1 MENTG
6 QKKLGTFLGVYT
18 PTILTIFGVIMY
30 MRAGNLVGTMGLWP
44 MVFIVLI
51 SNSITLITT
60 LSFSSIATNKKVGV
74 GGAYYIVSRSLGFE
88 IGGAVGLPLFLSQAL
103 SITLYSFGLAEVIKM
118 LFGTSFSLN
127 LVTFGIIAVVAAVS
141 FVGAGFAMKTQIPV
155 MIFVAVSI
163 LFLII
168 GAFMKGSFIECFSTF
183 PTSASEIFATRN
195 GLSFFSAMAIF
206 FPAVSGIMAGLGLSG
221 DLENPQRSIP
231 IGAIAATLTG
241 FAFYVTL
248 PLFLSM
254 GATPEEMLNDQMIW
268 SRISPVN
275 GNIVILPGL
284 LGAIFSSAVGSMLGA
299 PRTFIA
305 MACDQVGSRKGQSFL
320 KSKKGEYAS
329 FALSLA
335 IACGAV
341 FLGDLNTV
349 ASILTIFFLTVYGIV
364 NLTAALET
372 LSNEPSWRP
381 QFKIPAIISLV
392 GGIACIIVMF
402 LIDPLLS
409 IIAIIIEIALYFILR
424 RVAAQHSAVG
434 DARRGF
440 YENLIKNSLLQ
451 LKALKMTPRNW
462 RPYIQ
467 VLINE
472 HEKQQNLVCFAS
484 NFGLSSGIVTVTKIL
499 IGKLGED
506 KIEIDREVD
515 SMEKFY
521 KGQAISV
528 FPEVT
533 VVENFEEGVISA
545 VQANGM
551 AGLRSNTIMMCW
563 PDEVGRY
570 LPRYLS
576 IMRKFSFL
584 KKSTVIGKVSP
595 DFNIRNSEKTIHVWW
610 GGLQRNGDLM
620 LLLAYLLTKSPAWGD
635 AAIKL
640 LRMVSDVSAKESAEA
655 ELKKLSEDSRIS
667 TEPLIIIKEKD
678 ELFEHVL
685 KRVSGSADVVFLGL
699 NTPAEGEEEEYAKKL
714 EIFAEPLKAV
724 FFIKNSGIFQGQL
737 LETGNENIKKHNKG

>member
-1 MENTG
+1 MVKDET
-6 QKKLGTFLGVYT
+6 KKLGTFLGVYT

-30 MRAGNLVGTMGLWP
+30 MRAGELVGKMGLWP

-118 LFGTSFSLN
+118 LFDTSFSLYA
-127 LVTFGIIAVVAAVS
+127 VTFGIIAIVAAVS

-168 GAFMKGSFIECFSTF
+168 GAFMKGSFIGCFSTF
-183 PTSASEIFATRN
+183 PTSAGEIFQKR
-195 GLSFFSAMAIF
+195 GDLSFFTAMAIF

-221 DLENPQRSIP
+221 DLENPQKSIP
-231 IGAIAATLTG
+231 VGAIAATLTG

-254 GATPEEMLNDQMIW
+254 GATPEEMLQDQMIW

-284 LGAIFSSAVGSMLGA
+284 FGAIFSSAVGSMLGA

-305 MACDQVGSRKGQSFL
+305 MACDQVGNKKALGFL

-329 FALSLA
+329 FALSLI

-364 NLTAALET
+364 NITAALET

-392 GGIACIIVMF
+392 GGVACIIVMF

-409 IIAIIIEIALYFILR
+409 IVAIIIEVILYFILR
-424 RVAAQHSAVG
+424 RVAAQNSATG
-434 DARRGF
+434 DARRGV
-440 YENLIKNSLLQ
+440 YENLVKNSLIQ
-451 LKALKMTPRNW
+451 LKDLKMTPRNW

-467 VLINE
+467 VFINDN
-472 HEKQQNLVCFAS
+472 EKQLKLVGFAS
-484 NFGLSSGIVTVTKIL
+484 DFGLSSGIVTVTKI
-499 IGKLGED
+499 IFGRLGEEN
-506 KIEIDREVD
+506 IEIDKEVD
-515 SMEKFY
+515 FMEEFY
-521 KGQAISV
+521 KKNSLSV

-533 VVENFEEGVISA
+533 VMENFEDGVLSA
-545 VQANGM
+545 VQSNGM

-563 PDEVGRY
+563 PDNVDIY
-570 LPRYLS
+570 LPRYLAV
-576 IMRKFSFL
+576 MRRMAAL
-584 KKSTVIGKVSP
+584 KKSTVIGKVSS
-595 DFNIRNSEKTIHVWW
+595 DFNVKNTQKTIHVWW

-620 LLLAYLLTKSPAWGD
+620 LLLAYLLTKSPAWD
-635 AAIKL
+635 NAVIKL
-640 LRMVSDVSAKESAEA
+640 LRMIPDESAKESAEA
-655 ELKKLSEDSRIS
+655 ELRKLSADSRIAA
-667 TEPLIIIKEKD
+667 EPMIIIKEKD

-685 KRVSGSADVVFLGL
+685 SRVSSSADVVFLGL
-699 NTPAEGEEEEYAKKL
+699 NTPEKGEEEGYAEKL
-714 EIFAEPLKAV
+714 KIFAEPLKAV

-737 LETGNENIKKHNKG
+737 LETGEEKNRSYR

>member
-1 MENTG
+1 MEKGGT
-6 QKKLGTFLGVYT
+6 KKLGTFLGVYT

-30 MRAGNLVGTMGLWP
+30 MRAGSLVGTMGLWP

-118 LFGTSFSLN
+118 LFETSFSLYT
-127 LVTFGIIAVVAAVS
+127 VTFGIIAVVAAVS

-168 GAFMKGSFIECFSTF
+168 GAFMKGSFTECFSTF
-183 PTSASEIFATRN
+183 PTSAGEIFARHGDLT
-195 GLSFFSAMAIF
+195 FFTAMAIF

-221 DLENPQRSIP
+221 DLENPQKSIP
-231 IGAIAATLTG
+231 VGAIAATLTG
-241 FAFYVTL
+241 FAFYITL

-254 GATPEEMLNDQMIW
+254 GATPEEMLSDQMIW

-284 LGAIFSSAVGSMLGA
+284 FGAIFSSAVGSMLGA

-305 MACDQVGSRKGQSFL
+305 MACDQVANPKGQKFL

-364 NLTAALET
+364 NITAALET

-381 QFKIPAIISLV
+381 QFKIPAIISLI

-409 IIAIIIEIALYFILR
+409 VVAIIIEVILYFILG
-424 RVAAQHSAVG
+424 RVAAHNSAAG
-434 DARRGF
+434 DARRGV
-440 YENLIKNSLLQ
+440 YENLIKNSLVQ
-451 LKALKMTPRNW
+451 LKDLKMTPRNW

-467 VLINE
+467 VFINDN
-472 HEKQQNLVCFAS
+472 EKQIKLVGFAS
-484 NFGLSSGIVTVTKIL
+484 DFGLSSGIVTITKI
-499 IGKLGED
+499 IFGRLGEENLE
-506 KIEIDREVD
+506 IEKEVD
-515 SMEKFY
+515 FMENFY
-521 KGQAISV
+521 KKHSLSV

-533 VVENFEEGVISA
+533 VMENFEEGLLAA
-545 VQANGM
+545 VQSNGM

-563 PDEVGRY
+563 PDDVEKY

-576 IMRKFSFL
+576 VMRRVSTL

-595 DFNIRNSEKTIHVWW
+595 DFDVKNSQKIIHVWW

-620 LLLAYLLTKSPAWGD
+620 LLLAYLLTKSPAWD
-635 AAIKL
+635 NALIKL
-640 LRMVSDVSAKESAEA
+640 LRMVSDESEKEGAEA
-655 ELKKLSEDSRIS
+655 ELRKLSADSRIS
-667 TEPLIIIKEKD
+667 AEPMIVIKEKG

-685 KRVSGSADVVFLGL
+685 SRVSSSADVVFLGL
-699 NTPAEGEEEEYAKKL
+699 NTPAKSEEDDYAKKL

-737 LETGNENIKKHNKG
+737 LETGDFSEQKQG

>member
-1 MENTG
+1 MENAQT
-6 QKKLGTFLGVYT
+6 KKLGTFLGVYT

-30 MRAGNLVGTMGLWP
+30 MRAGELVGRMGLWP

-118 LFGTSFSLN
+118 LFETSFSLYS
-127 LVTFGIIAVVAAVS
+127 VTFGIIAIVAAVS

-168 GAFMKGSFIECFSTF
+168 GAFMKGSFTECFSTF
-183 PTSASEIFATRN
+183 PTSAGEIFARH
-195 GLSFFSAMAIF
+195 GELSFFTAMAIF

-221 DLENPQRSIP
+221 DLENPQKSIP

-254 GATPEEMLNDQMIW
+254 GATPEEMLSDKMIW

-305 MACDQVGSRKGQSFL
+305 MACDQVENKKALGFL

-364 NLTAALET
+364 NITAALET

-409 IIAIIIEIALYFILR
+409 VVAIIIEVILYFILH
-424 RVAAQHSAVG
+424 RVAAKNSAAG
-434 DARRGF
+434 DARRGM
-440 YENLIKNSLLQ
+440 YENIIKNSLMQ
-451 LKALKMTPRNW
+451 LKDLKMTPRNW

-467 VLINE
+467 VFINDN
-472 HEKQQNLVCFAS
+472 EKQIKLVGFAS
-484 NFGLSSGIVTVTKIL
+484 DFGLSSGIVTVTKVL
-499 IGKLGED
+499 FGRLGEENLE
-506 KIEIDREVD
+506 IEKEVD
-515 SMEKFY
+515 FMEDFY
-521 KGQAISV
+521 KKHSLSV
-528 FPEVT
+528 FPELT
-533 VVENFEEGVISA
+533 VMENFEEGILAA
-545 VQANGM
+545 VQSNGM

-563 PDEVGRY
+563 PDEVEKY

-576 IMRKFSFL
+576 VMRRVSIL

-595 DFNIRNSEKTIHVWW
+595 DFNVKNSQKIIHVWW

-620 LLLAYLLTKSPAWGD
+620 LLLAYLLTKSPAWDD
-635 AAIKL
+635 AVIKL
-640 LRMVSDVSAKESAEA
+640 LRMVSDESEKDGAEA
-655 ELKKLSEDSRIS
+655 ELRKLSADSRIS
-667 TEPLIIIKEKD
+667 AEPMIVIKEKN

-685 KRVSGSADVVFLGL
+685 SRVSSSADVVFLGL
-699 NTPAEGEEEEYAKKL
+699 NTPAKGEEDDYAKKL

-737 LETGNENIKKHNKG
+737 LETEN

>member
-1 MENTG
+1 MEKDG
-6 QKKLGTFLGVYT
+6 AKKLGTFLGVYT

-30 MRAGNLVGTMGLWP
+30 MRAGSLVGTVGMWP
-44 MVFIVLI
+44 LVFIVLI

-118 LFGTSFSLN
+118 LFETSFSLYA
-127 LVTFGIIAVVAAVS
+127 VTFGIIAVVAAVS
-141 FVGAGFAMKTQIPV
+141 VVGAGFAMKTQIPV

-163 LFLII
+163 FFLIV
-168 GAFMKGSFIECFSTF
+168 GAFMKGSFSDCFSTF
-183 PTSASEIFATRN
+183 PSNFGDIFARH
-195 GLSFFSAMAIF
+195 GELSFFSAMAIF

-221 DLENPQRSIP
+221 DLENPQKSIP
-231 IGAIAATLTG
+231 VGAIAATLTG
-241 FAFYVTL
+241 FAFYITL
-248 PLFLSM
+248 PLFLAM
-254 GATPEEMLNDQMIW
+254 GSANEPEMLKDPMIW

-284 LGAIFSSAVGSMLGA
+284 FGAIFSSAVGSMLGA

-305 MACDQVGSRKGQSFL
+305 MACDQVQSKKGQKFL

-329 FALSLA
+329 FFLSLA

-364 NLTAALET
+364 NITAALET

-381 QFKIPAIISLV
+381 QFKIPAVISLV

-409 IIAIIIEIALYFILR
+409 IVAIVIEIILYFILH
-424 RVAAQHSAVG
+424 RVAAHNSAVG
-434 DARRGF
+434 DARRGM
-440 YENLIKNSLLQ
+440 YEHIIKNSLIQ
-451 LKALKMTPRNW
+451 LKDLKMTPRNW

-467 VLINE
+467 VFINE
-472 HEKQQNLVCFAS
+472 HEKQLKLIGFAS
-484 NFGLSSGIVTVTKIL
+484 NFGLSSGIVTVTEI
-499 IGKLGED
+499 IFGKLGED
-506 KIEIDREVD
+506 SLEIEREVNF
-515 SMEKFY
+515 MEEFY
-521 KGQAISV
+521 KKNSLSV

-533 VVENFEEGVISA
+533 VMEDFEEGVLSA
-545 VQANGM
+545 VQANGI

-563 PDEVGRY
+563 PNNVGTY

-576 IMRKFSFL
+576 IMRRISSL
-584 KKSTVIGKVSP
+584 KRSTVIGKVSP
-595 DFNIRNSEKTIHVWW
+595 DFDIENSQKTIHVWW

-620 LLLAYLLTKSPAWGD
+620 LLLAYLLTKSPAWED
-635 AAIKL
+635 SVIKL
-640 LRMVSDVSAKESAEA
+640 LRMVTDESAKESAEV
-655 ELKKLSEDSRIS
+655 ELRKLSEDSRIS
-667 TEPLIIIKEKD
+667 AEPMIIVNKTG

-685 KRVSGSADVVFLGL
+685 ARVSGVADVVFLGL
-699 NTPAEGEEEEYAKKL
+699 NTPAKGEEESYAKKL

-737 LETGNENIKKHNKG
+737 LETGDEKK

>member
-1 MENTG
+1 MENSG
-6 QKKLGTFLGVYT
+6 AKKLGTFLGVYT

-30 MRAGNLVGTMGLWP
+30 MRAGSLVGTVGLWP

-118 LFGTSFSLN
+118 FVPSLPLN

-141 FVGAGFAMKTQIPV
+141 FIGAGFAMKTQIPV

-168 GAFMKGSFIECFSTF
+168 GAFMKGSFLDCFSTF
-183 PTSASEIFATRN
+183 PKSAGEIFARH
-195 GLSFFSAMAIF
+195 GDLSFFAAMAIF

-221 DLENPQRSIP
+221 DLENPQKSIP

-241 FAFYVTL
+241 FAFYITL

-254 GATPEEMLNDQMIW
+254 GSANNPEILKDPMIW
-268 SRISPVN
+268 AEISPVN

-284 LGAIFSSAVGSMLGA
+284 FGAIFSSAVGSMLGA

-305 MACDQVGSRKGQSFL
+305 MACDQTANPKGQKFL

-364 NLTAALET
+364 NITAALET

-381 QFKIPAIISLV
+381 QFKIPAVISLV
-392 GGIACIIVMF
+392 GGIACIVVMF

-409 IIAIIIEIALYFILR
+409 VVAIIIEVILYFILH
-424 RVAAQHSAVG
+424 RVAAQNSAAG
-434 DARRGF
+434 DARRGM
-440 YENLIKNSLLQ
+440 YENIIKNSLIQ
-451 LKALKMTPRNW
+451 LKDLKMTPRNW

-467 VLINE
+467 VFINDS
-472 HEKQQNLVCFAS
+472 EKQVKLVGFAS

-499 IGKLGED
+499 FGKLGEEN
-506 KIEIDREVD
+506 IEIEREVD
-515 SMEKFY
+515 FMEEFY
-521 KGQAISV
+521 RKNSLSV
-528 FPEVT
+528 FPEAT
-533 VVENFEEGVISA
+533 VMENFEEGVLSA

-563 PDEVGRY
+563 PNNVEKY

-576 IMRKFSFL
+576 IMRRISFI

-595 DFNIRNSEKTIHVWW
+595 DFSEANPQKTIHVWW

-620 LLLAYLLTKSPAWGD
+620 LLLAYLLTKSPAWENSV
-635 AAIKL
+635 IKL
-640 LRMVSDVSAKESAEA
+640 LRMVSDESAKESAET
-655 ELKKLSEDSRIS
+655 ELRKLSADSRIS
-667 TEPLIIIKEKD
+667 AEPMIIVKERD
-678 ELFEHVL
+678 ELFENVL
-685 KRVSGSADVVFLGL
+685 SRVSSAADVVFLGL
-699 NTPAEGEEEEYAKKL
+699 YTPKKGEEEDYAKKL

-737 LETGNENIKKHNKG
+737 LETGEEKK

>member
-1 MENTG
+1 MENAQT
-6 QKKLGTFLGVYT
+6 KKLGTFLGVYT

-30 MRAGNLVGTMGLWP
+30 MRAGSLVGTVGLWP

-118 LFGTSFSLN
+118 LFDTSFSLN
-127 LVTFGIIAVVAAVS
+127 LVTLGIIAIVAAVS
-141 FVGAGFAMKTQIPV
+141 IVGAGFAMKTQIPV

-168 GAFMKGSFIECFSTF
+168 GAFMKGSFTECFATF
-183 PTSASEIFATRN
+183 PTSVGEIFAKH
-195 GLSFFSAMAIF
+195 GDLSFFSAMAIF

-221 DLENPQRSIP
+221 DLENPQKSIP
-231 IGAIAATLTG
+231 VGAITATLTG

-248 PLFLSM
+248 PFFLTM
-254 GATPEEMLNDQMIW
+254 GASTEEMLTDQMIW

-284 LGAIFSSAVGSMLGA
+284 LGAIFSSAIASMLGA

-305 MACDQVGSRKGQSFL
+305 MACDQVGSRKGQKFL

-329 FALSLA
+329 FILSLA

-364 NLTAALET
+364 NITAALET
-372 LSNEPSWRP
+372 ISNEPSWRP

-409 IIAIIIEIALYFILR
+409 VIAIIIEVILYFILR
-424 RVAAQHSAVG
+424 RVAAKNSAVG
-434 DARRGF
+434 DARRGM
-440 YENLIKNSLLQ
+440 YENIIKNSLVQ
-451 LKALKMTPRNW
+451 LKDLKMTPRNW

-467 VLINE
+467 VFINDN
-472 HEKQQNLVCFAS
+472 EKQIKLVGFAS
-484 NFGLSSGIVTVTKIL
+484 DFGLSSGIVTVTKVIF
-499 IGKLGED
+499 GRLGEED
-506 KIEIDREVD
+506 LKIEKEIDF
-515 SMEKFY
+515 MENFY
-521 KGQAISV
+521 KKYSLSV

-533 VVENFEEGVISA
+533 VMENFEEGILAA
-545 VQANGM
+545 VQSNGI

-563 PDEVGRY
+563 PDEVGKY
-570 LPRYLS
+570 LPKYLS
-576 IMRKFSFL
+576 VMRRMSTL

-595 DFNIRNSEKTIHVWW
+595 DFDVKNSQKTIHVWW

-620 LLLAYLLTKSPAWGD
+620 LLLAYLLTKSPAWDD
-635 AAIKL
+635 AVIKL
-640 LRMVSDVSAKESAEA
+640 LRMVSDESEKEGAEA
-655 ELKKLSEDSRIS
+655 ELRKLSADSRINA
-667 TEPLIIIKEKD
+667 EPMIVIKEKD

-685 KRVSGSADVVFLGL
+685 SRVSSSADVVFLGL
-699 NTPAEGEEEEYAKKL
+699 NTPAKGEEEDYAKKL

-737 LETGNENIKKHNKG
+737 LETGEEKNR

>member
-1 MENTG
+1 MEKVET
-6 QKKLGTFLGVYT
+6 KKLGTFLGVYT

-30 MRAGNLVGTMGLWP
+30 MRAGSLVGTIGMWP
-44 MVFIVLI
+44 LVFIVLI

-118 LFGTSFSLN
+118 FVPSLPLN

-141 FVGAGFAMKTQIPV
+141 FIGAGFAMKTQIPV

-163 LFLII
+163 FFLIA
-168 GAFMKGSFIECFSTF
+168 GAFMKGSFLECFSTF
-183 PTSASEIFATRN
+183 PTSAGEIFARH
-195 GLSFFSAMAIF
+195 GDLSFFAAMAIF

-221 DLENPQRSIP
+221 DLENPQKSIP
-231 IGAIAATLTG
+231 VGAIAATLTG
-241 FAFYVTL
+241 FAFYITL
-248 PLFLSM
+248 PLFLAM
-254 GATPEEMLNDQMIW
+254 GSNSDPEMLKDPMIW

-284 LGAIFSSAVGSMLGA
+284 FGAIFSSAVGSMLGA

-305 MACDQVGSRKGQSFL
+305 MASDQVASRKGQKFL

-329 FALSLA
+329 FVLSLA

-364 NLTAALET
+364 NITAALET

-409 IIAIIIEIALYFILR
+409 VIAIIIEVILYFILR
-424 RVAAQHSAVG
+424 RVAAQNSAVG
-434 DARRGF
+434 DARRGV
-440 YENLIKNSLLQ
+440 YENLIKNSLVQ
-451 LKALKMTPRNW
+451 LKDLKMTPRNW

-467 VLINE
+467 VFVNNP
-472 HEKQQNLVCFAS
+472 EKQLKLIGFAS
-484 NFGLSSGIVTVTKIL
+484 NFGLSSGIVTVTEIL
-499 IGKLGED
+499 LGRLGED
-506 KIEIDREVD
+506 KVDIEGKIDL
-515 SMEKFY
+515 MENLY
-521 KGQAISV
+521 SRNALSV
-528 FPEVT
+528 FPEVN
-533 VVENFEEGVISA
+533 VVDNFEEGILSA

-551 AGLRSNTIMMCW
+551 AGLRSNTIMICW
-563 PDEVGRY
+563 PDNVEKY

-576 IMRKFSFL
+576 IMRRISFL

-595 DFNIRNSEKTIHVWW
+595 DFDVKNSQKTINVWW

-620 LLLAYLLTKSPAWGD
+620 LLMAYLLTKSPAWDD
-635 AAIKL
+635 AVIKL
-640 LRMVSDVSAKESAEA
+640 LRMVPDESAKESAEA
-655 ELKKLSEDSRIS
+655 ELRKLSADSRIS
-667 TEPLIIIKEKD
+667 AEPMIIVKEKD
-678 ELFEHVL
+678 ELFENVL
-685 KRVSGSADVVFLGL
+685 SRVSSSADVVFLGL
-699 NTPAEGEEEEYAKKL
+699 NTPAKGEEEDYAKKL

-737 LETGNENIKKHNKG
+737 LETGEEKK

>member
-1 MENTG
+1 MEKGGT
-6 QKKLGTFLGVYT
+6 KKLGTFLGVYT

-30 MRAGNLVGTMGLWP
+30 MRAGSLVGTMGLWP

-118 LFGTSFSLN
+118 FIPSLPLN
-127 LVTFGIIAVVAAVS
+127 IVTFGIIAVVAAVS
-141 FVGAGFAMKTQIPV
+141 FIGAGFAMKTQIPV

-163 LFLII
+163 FFLIV
-168 GAFMKGSFIECFSTF
+168 GAFMKGSFTECFSTF
-183 PTSASEIFATRN
+183 PSSAGEIFKSH
-195 GLSFFSAMAIF
+195 GDLSFFSAMAIF

-221 DLENPQRSIP
+221 DLENPQKSIP

-248 PLFLSM
+248 PLFLTM
-254 GATPEEMLNDQMIW
+254 GSTPEEMLKDPMIW

-284 LGAIFSSAVGSMLGA
+284 FGAIFSSAVGSMLGA

-305 MACDQVGSRKGQSFL
+305 MACDQVPTRKGQKFL

-329 FALSLA
+329 FALSLI

-364 NLTAALET
+364 NITAALET

-381 QFKIPAIISLV
+381 QFKIPAVISLV
-392 GGIACIIVMF
+392 GGVACIIVMF

-409 IIAIIIEIALYFILR
+409 VIAIIIEVILYFILR
-424 RVAAQHSAVG
+424 RLAAHHSAVG

-451 LKALKMTPRNW
+451 LKDFKMTPRNW

-467 VLINE
+467 VFINDN
-472 HEKQQNLVCFAS
+472 EKQSKLVGFAS
-484 NFGLSSGIVTVTKIL
+484 DFGLSSGIVTVTKI
-499 IGKLGED
+499 IFGRLGEENLE
-506 KIEIDREVD
+506 IEHEVD
-515 SMEKFY
+515 FMDDFY
-521 KGQAISV
+521 KKHSLSV
-528 FPEVT
+528 FTEVT
-533 VVENFEEGVISA
+533 VMDNFEDGVISA
-545 VQANGM
+545 VQSNGM
-551 AGLRSNTIMMCW
+551 AGLRSNTIMMGW
-563 PDEVGRY
+563 PDDVEKY

-576 IMRKFSFL
+576 VMRRIASL

-595 DFNIRNSEKTIHVWW
+595 DFNVKNSQKIIHVWW

-620 LLLAYLLTKSPAWGD
+620 LLLAYLLTKSPAWDD
-635 AAIKL
+635 AVIKL
-640 LRMVSDVSAKESAEA
+640 LRMVPDESGKENAEA
-655 ELKKLSEDSRIS
+655 ELRKLSADSRIS
-667 TEPLIIIKEKD
+667 AEPMIVVKDKD

-685 KRVSGSADVVFLGL
+685 SRVSSEADVVFLGL
-699 NTPAEGEEEEYAKKL
+699 NTPAKGEEDDYAKKL

-737 LETGNENIKKHNKG
+737 LETGDSSEQKQG

>member
-1 MENTG
+1 MEKG
-6 QKKLGTFLGVYT
+6 GGKKLGTFLGVYT

-30 MRAGNLVGTMGLWP
+30 MRAGELVGKMGLWP

-118 LFGTSFSLN
+118 LFETQFSLN

-168 GAFMKGSFIECFSTF
+168 GAFMKGSFIECFRTF
-183 PTSASEIFATRN
+183 PSNFGDIFASHEE
-195 GLSFFSAMAIF
+195 LSFFSAMAIF

-221 DLENPQRSIP
+221 DLENPQKSIP

-254 GATPEEMLNDQMIW
+254 GATPEEMLKDRMIW

-284 LGAIFSSAVGSMLGA
+284 FGAIFSSAVGSMLGA

-305 MACDQVGSRKGQSFL
+305 MACDQVGNKKALGFL
-320 KSKKGEYAS
+320 QSKKGEYAS
-329 FALSLA
+329 FALSLV
-335 IACGAV
+335 IACAAV
-341 FLGDLNTV
+341 FLGNLNTV

-364 NLTAALET
+364 NITAALET

-392 GGIACIIVMF
+392 GGVACIIVMF

-409 IIAIIIEIALYFILR
+409 IVAIIIEVILYFILR
-424 RVAAQHSAVG
+424 RVAAQNSVTG
-434 DARRGF
+434 DARRGV
-440 YENLIKNSLLQ
+440 YENLVKNSLIQ
-451 LKALKMTPRNW
+451 LKDLKMTPRNW

-467 VLINE
+467 VFINDN
-472 HEKQQNLVCFAS
+472 EKQLKLVGFAS
-484 NFGLSSGIVTVTKIL
+484 DFGLSSGIVTVTKI
-499 IGKLGED
+499 IFGRLGEEH
-506 KIEIDREVD
+506 IEIDKEVD
-515 SMEKFY
+515 FMEEFY
-521 KGQAISV
+521 KKNSLSV

-533 VVENFEEGVISA
+533 VMENFEDGVLSA
-545 VQANGM
+545 VQSNGM

-563 PDEVGRY
+563 PDNVDIY

-576 IMRKFSFL
+576 VMRRMAAL
-584 KKSTVIGKVSP
+584 KKSTVIGKVSS
-595 DFNIRNSEKTIHVWW
+595 DFNLKNSSKTIHVWW

-620 LLLAYLLTKSPAWGD
+620 LLLAYLLTKSPAWDD
-635 AAIKL
+635 ATIKL
-640 LRMVSDVSAKESAEA
+640 LRMVPDESAKEVAES
-655 ELKKLSEDSRIS
+655 ELRKLSTDSRIAA
-667 TEPLIIIKEKD
+667 EPMIVVKEKD

-685 KRVSGSADVVFLGL
+685 SRVSSSADVVFLGL
-699 NTPAEGEEEEYAKKL
+699 NTPEKGEEEDYAKKL
-714 EIFAEPLKAV
+714 EIFAKPLKAV

-737 LETGNENIKKHNKG
+737 LETGNEKNR

>member
-1 MENTG
+1 MEKGGT
-6 QKKLGTFLGVYT
+6 KKLGTFLGVYT

-30 MRAGNLVGTMGLWP
+30 MRAGSLVGTVGLWP

-118 LFGTSFSLN
+118 LFETNFSLN

-168 GAFMKGSFIECFSTF
+168 GAFMKGSFIGCFSTF
-183 PTSASEIFATRN
+183 PSSVGEIFQKH
-195 GLSFFSAMAIF
+195 GELSFFTAMAIF

-221 DLENPQRSIP
+221 DLENPQKSIP

-241 FAFYVTL
+241 FAFYITL

-254 GATPEEMLNDQMIW
+254 GSASDPEMLKDPMVW

-284 LGAIFSSAVGSMLGA
+284 FGAIFSSAVGSMLGA

-305 MACDQVGSRKGQSFL
+305 MACDQVGNKKALGFL

-329 FALSLA
+329 FALSLI

-364 NLTAALET
+364 NITAALET

-381 QFKIPAIISLV
+381 QFKIPAIISLI

-409 IIAIIIEIALYFILR
+409 VVAIIIEVILYFILR
-424 RVAAQHSAVG
+424 HVAAHNSAAG
-434 DARRGF
+434 DARRGV
-440 YENLIKNSLLQ
+440 YENLIKNSLVQ
-451 LKALKMTPRNW
+451 LKDLKMTPRNW

-467 VLINE
+467 VFINDN
-472 HEKQQNLVCFAS
+472 EKQIKLVRFAS
-484 NFGLSSGIVTVTKIL
+484 DFGLSSGIVTVTKI
-499 IGKLGED
+499 IFGRLGEENLE
-506 KIEIDREVD
+506 IEKEVD
-515 SMEKFY
+515 FMENFY
-521 KGQAISV
+521 KKYSLSV
-528 FPEVT
+528 FPELT
-533 VVENFEEGVISA
+533 VMENFEEGILAA
-545 VQANGM
+545 VQSNGI

-563 PDEVGRY
+563 PDDVEKY

-576 IMRKFSFL
+576 VMRRMATL

-595 DFNIRNSEKTIHVWW
+595 DFNVKNSQKTIHVWW

-620 LLLAYLLTKSPAWGD
+620 LLLAYLLTKSPAWDD
-635 AAIKL
+635 AVIKL
-640 LRMVSDVSAKESAEA
+640 LRMIPDESARGSAEA
-655 ELKKLSEDSRIS
+655 ELRKLSADSRIS
-667 TEPLIIIKEKD
+667 AEPMVIIKEKD
-678 ELFEHVL
+678 EIFEHVL
-685 KRVSGSADVVFLGL
+685 SRVSSSADVVFLGL
-699 NTPAEGEEEEYAKKL
+699 NTPEKGEEEDYAKKL
-714 EIFAEPLKAV
+714 EVFAEPLKAV

-737 LETGNENIKKHNKG
+737 LETGEEKNR

>member
-1 MENTG
+1 MENAQT
-6 QKKLGTFLGVYT
+6 KKLGTFLGVYT

-30 MRAGNLVGTMGLWP
+30 MRAGSLVGTVGLWP

-118 LFGTSFSLN
+118 LFDTSFSLN
-127 LVTFGIIAVVAAVS
+127 LVTLGIIAIVAAVS
-141 FVGAGFAMKTQIPV
+141 IVGAGFAMKTQIPV

-168 GAFMKGSFIECFSTF
+168 GAFMKGSFIECFRTF
-183 PTSASEIFATRN
+183 PTSAGEIFAKH
-195 GLSFFSAMAIF
+195 GDLSFFSAMAIF

-221 DLENPQRSIP
+221 DLENPQKSIP
-231 IGAIAATLTG
+231 VGAITATLTG

-248 PLFLSM
+248 PFFLTM
-254 GATPEEMLNDQMIW
+254 GASTEEMLTDQMIW

-284 LGAIFSSAVGSMLGA
+284 LGAIFSSAIASMLGA

-305 MACDQVGSRKGQSFL
+305 MACDQVGSRKGQKFL

-329 FALSLA
+329 FILSLA

-364 NLTAALET
+364 NITAALET

-409 IIAIIIEIALYFILR
+409 VIAIIIEVILYFILR
-424 RVAAQHSAVG
+424 RVAAKNSAVG
-434 DARRGF
+434 DARRGM
-440 YENLIKNSLLQ
+440 YENIIKNSLVQ
-451 LKALKMTPRNW
+451 LKDLKMTPRNW

-467 VLINE
+467 VFINDN
-472 HEKQQNLVCFAS
+472 EKQIKLVGFAS
-484 NFGLSSGIVTVTKIL
+484 DFGLSSGIVTVTKVIF
-499 IGKLGED
+499 GRLGEED
-506 KIEIDREVD
+506 LKIEKEIDF
-515 SMEKFY
+515 MENFY
-521 KGQAISV
+521 KKYSLSV

-533 VVENFEEGVISA
+533 VMENFEEGILAA
-545 VQANGM
+545 VQSNGI

-563 PDEVGRY
+563 PDEVGKY
-570 LPRYLS
+570 LPKYLS
-576 IMRKFSFL
+576 VMRRVSTL

-595 DFNIRNSEKTIHVWW
+595 DFDVKNSQKTIHVWW

-620 LLLAYLLTKSPAWGD
+620 LLLAYLLTKSPAWDD
-635 AAIKL
+635 AVIKL
-640 LRMVSDVSAKESAEA
+640 LRMVSDESEKEGAEA
-655 ELKKLSEDSRIS
+655 ELRKLSADSRINA
-667 TEPLIIIKEKD
+667 EPMIVIKEKD

-685 KRVSGSADVVFLGL
+685 SRVSSSADVVFLGL
-699 NTPAEGEEEEYAKKL
+699 NTPAKGEEEDYAKKL

-737 LETGNENIKKHNKG
+737 LETGEEKK

>member
-1 MENTG
+1 MG
-6 QKKLGTFLGVYT
+6 KGGSKKLGTFLGVYT

-30 MRAGNLVGTMGLWP
+30 MRAGELVGKMGLWP

-103 SITLYSFGLAEVIKM
+103 SITLYSFGLAEVMKM
-118 LFGTSFSLN
+118 LFETQFSLN

-168 GAFMKGSFIECFSTF
+168 GAFMKGSFIECFRTF
-183 PTSASEIFATRN
+183 PTSAGEIFATRD

-221 DLENPQRSIP
+221 DLENPQKSIP

-254 GATPEEMLNDQMIW
+254 GATPEEMLQDRMIW

-284 LGAIFSSAVGSMLGA
+284 FGAIFSSAVGSMLGA

-305 MACDQVGSRKGQSFL
+305 MACDQVGNKKALGFL
-320 KSKKGEYAS
+320 QSKKGEYAS
-329 FALSLA
+329 FALSLV
-335 IACGAV
+335 IACAAV
-341 FLGDLNTV
+341 FLGNLNTV

-364 NLTAALET
+364 NITAALET

-392 GGIACIIVMF
+392 GGVACIIVMF

-409 IIAIIIEIALYFILR
+409 IVAIIIEVILYFILR
-424 RVAAQHSAVG
+424 RVAAQNSVTG
-434 DARRGF
+434 DARRGV
-440 YENLIKNSLLQ
+440 YENLVKNSLIQ
-451 LKALKMTPRNW
+451 LKDLKMTPRNW

-467 VLINE
+467 VFINDN
-472 HEKQQNLVCFAS
+472 EKQLKLVGFAS
-484 NFGLSSGIVTVTKIL
+484 DFGLSSGIVTVTKI
-499 IGKLGED
+499 IFGRLGEEN
-506 KIEIDREVD
+506 IEIDKEVD
-515 SMEKFY
+515 FMEEFY
-521 KGQAISV
+521 KKNSLSV

-533 VVENFEEGVISA
+533 VMENFEDGVLSA
-545 VQANGM
+545 VQSNGM

-563 PDEVGRY
+563 PDNVDIY

-576 IMRKFSFL
+576 VMRRMAAL
-584 KKSTVIGKVSP
+584 KKSTVIGKVSS
-595 DFNIRNSEKTIHVWW
+595 DFNLKNSSKTIHVWW

-620 LLLAYLLTKSPAWGD
+620 LLLAYLLTKSPAWDD
-635 AAIKL
+635 ATIKL
-640 LRMVSDVSAKESAEA
+640 LRMVPDESAKEVAEA
-655 ELKKLSEDSRIS
+655 ELRKLSTDSRIAA
-667 TEPLIIIKEKD
+667 EPMIVVKEKD

-685 KRVSGSADVVFLGL
+685 SRVSSSADVVFLGL
-699 NTPAEGEEEEYAKKL
+699 NTPEKGEEEDYAKKL
-714 EIFAEPLKAV
+714 EIFAKPLKAV

-737 LETGNENIKKHNKG
+737 LETGNEKNR

>member
-1 MENTG
+1 MENAQT
-6 QKKLGTFLGVYT
+6 KKLGTFLGVYT

-30 MRAGNLVGTMGLWP
+30 MRAGSLVGTVGLWP

-118 LFGTSFSLN
+118 LFDTSFSLN
-127 LVTFGIIAVVAAVS
+127 LVTLGIIAIVAAVS
-141 FVGAGFAMKTQIPV
+141 IVGAGFAMKTQIPV

-168 GAFMKGSFIECFSTF
+168 GAFMKGSFTECFATF
-183 PTSASEIFATRN
+183 PTSVGEIFAKH
-195 GLSFFSAMAIF
+195 GDLSFFSAMAIF

-221 DLENPQRSIP
+221 DLENPQKSIP
-231 IGAIAATLTG
+231 VGAITATLTG

-248 PLFLSM
+248 PFFLTM
-254 GATPEEMLNDQMIW
+254 GASTEEMLTDQMIW

-284 LGAIFSSAVGSMLGA
+284 LGAIFSSAIASMLGA

-305 MACDQVGSRKGQSFL
+305 MACDQVGSRKGQKFL

-329 FALSLA
+329 FILSLA

-364 NLTAALET
+364 NITAALET
-372 LSNEPSWRP
+372 ISNEPSWRP

-409 IIAIIIEIALYFILR
+409 VIAIIIEVILYFILR
-424 RVAAQHSAVG
+424 RVAAKNSAVG
-434 DARRGF
+434 DARRGM
-440 YENLIKNSLLQ
+440 YENIIKNSLVQ
-451 LKALKMTPRNW
+451 LKDLKMTPRNW

-467 VLINE
+467 VFINDN
-472 HEKQQNLVCFAS
+472 EKQIKLVGFAS
-484 NFGLSSGIVTVTKIL
+484 DFGLSSGIVTVTKVIF
-499 IGKLGED
+499 GRLGEED
-506 KIEIDREVD
+506 LKIEKEIDF
-515 SMEKFY
+515 MENFY
-521 KGQAISV
+521 KKYSLSV

-533 VVENFEEGVISA
+533 VMENFEEGILAA
-545 VQANGM
+545 VQSNGI

-563 PDEVGRY
+563 PDEVGKY
-570 LPRYLS
+570 LPKYLS
-576 IMRKFSFL
+576 VMRRVSTL

-595 DFNIRNSEKTIHVWW
+595 DFDVKNSQKTIHVWW

-620 LLLAYLLTKSPAWGD
+620 LLLAYLLTKSPAWDD
-635 AAIKL
+635 AVIKL
-640 LRMVSDVSAKESAEA
+640 LRMVSDESEKEGAEA
-655 ELKKLSEDSRIS
+655 ELRKLSADSRINA
-667 TEPLIIIKEKD
+667 EPMIVIKEKD

-685 KRVSGSADVVFLGL
+685 SRVSSSADVVFLGL
-699 NTPAEGEEEEYAKKL
+699 NTPAKGEEEDYAKKL

-737 LETGNENIKKHNKG
+737 LETGEEKK

>member
-1 MENTG
+1 MESGGT
-6 QKKLGTFLGVYT
+6 KKLGTFLGVYT

-30 MRAGNLVGTMGLWP
+30 MRAGNLVGTMGMWP

-118 LFGTSFSLN
+118 LFDTSFSLN
-127 LVTFGIIAVVAAVS
+127 LVTFGIIAIVAAVS

-168 GAFMKGSFIECFSTF
+168 GAFMKGSFIECLGTF
-183 PTSASEIFATRN
+183 PSNFGEIFATH
-195 GLSFFSAMAIF
+195 GDLSFFSAMAIF

-221 DLENPQRSIP
+221 DLENPQKSIP
-231 IGAIAATLTG
+231 IGAITATLTG

-248 PLFLSM
+248 PIFLTM
-254 GATPEEMLNDQMIW
+254 GATQEEMLTDQMIW

-284 LGAIFSSAVGSMLGA
+284 LGAIFSSAIGSMLGA

-305 MACDQVGSRKGQSFL
+305 MACDQVGSRKGQKFL

-329 FALSLA
+329 FVLSLA

-364 NLTAALET
+364 NITAALET
-372 LSNEPSWRP
+372 ISNEPSWRP

-402 LIDPLLS
+402 LIDPMLS
-409 IIAIIIEIALYFILR
+409 VIAIIIEVILYFILK

-434 DARRGF
+434 DARRGV
-440 YENLIKNSLLQ
+440 YENLVKNSLIQ
-451 LKALKMTPRNW
+451 LKDLKMTPRNW

-467 VLINE
+467 VFINE
-472 HEKQQNLVCFAS
+472 HEKQLKLVGFAS
-484 NFGLSSGIVTVTKIL
+484 DFGLSSGIVTVTKIIL
-499 IGKLGED
+499 GRLGEE
-506 KIEIDREVD
+506 KIDIEKEVD
-515 SMEKFY
+515 SMDKFY
-521 KGQAISV
+521 GKKSISV

-533 VVENFEEGVISA
+533 VVEDFEEGILSA

-551 AGLRSNTIMMCW
+551 AGLRSNTIMLCW
-563 PDEVGRY
+563 PDNVAEY

-576 IMRKFSFL
+576 IMRRIAFI

-595 DFNIRNSEKTIHVWW
+595 DFNIKNTQKTIHVWW

-620 LLLAYLLTKSPAWGD
+620 LLMAYLLTKAPAWED
-635 AAIKL
+635 ATIRL
-640 LRMVSDVSAKESAEA
+640 LRMVPDESAKENAEA
-655 ELKKLSEDSRIS
+655 ELRKLSADSRIAA
-667 TEPLIIIKEKD
+667 EPMIIVKEKD

-685 KRVSGSADVVFLGL
+685 KRVSSSADVVFLGL
-699 NTPAEGEEEEYAKKL
+699 NTPEKGEEEDYAKKL
-714 EIFAEPLKAV
+714 EIFAKPLKAV

-737 LETGNENIKKHNKG
+737 LETGSEGVKKNS

>member
-1 MENTG
+1 MENT
-6 QKKLGTFLGVYT
+6 QTKKLGTFLGVYT

-30 MRAGNLVGTMGLWP
+30 MRAGSLVGTVGLWP

-118 LFGTSFSLN
+118 LFETSFSLYA
-127 LVTFGIIAVVAAVS
+127 VTFGIIAIVAAVS

-168 GAFMKGSFIECFSTF
+168 GAFMKGSFTECFSTF
-183 PTSASEIFATRN
+183 PTSAGEIFARH
-195 GLSFFSAMAIF
+195 GELSFFTAMAIF

-221 DLENPQRSIP
+221 DLENPQKSIP

-241 FAFYVTL
+241 FAFYITL

-254 GATPEEMLNDQMIW
+254 GSSTDPEMLKDPMIW

-284 LGAIFSSAVGSMLGA
+284 FGAIFSSAVGSMLGA

-305 MACDQVGSRKGQSFL
+305 MACDQVANPKGQKFL

-364 NLTAALET
+364 NITAALET

-381 QFKIPAIISLV
+381 QFKIPAIISLI

-409 IIAIIIEIALYFILR
+409 VVAIIIEVILYFILG
-424 RVAAQHSAVG
+424 RVAAHNSAAG
-434 DARRGF
+434 DARRGV
-440 YENLIKNSLLQ
+440 YENLIKNSLVQ
-451 LKALKMTPRNW
+451 LKDLKMTPRNW

-467 VLINE
+467 VFINDN
-472 HEKQQNLVCFAS
+472 EKQIKLVGFAS
-484 NFGLSSGIVTVTKIL
+484 DFGLSSGIVTVTKVIF
-499 IGKLGED
+499 GRLGEED
-506 KIEIDREVD
+506 LEIEKEVD
-515 SMEKFY
+515 FMEYFY
-521 KGQAISV
+521 KKHSLSV

-533 VVENFEEGVISA
+533 VMENFEEGILAA
-545 VQANGM
+545 VQSNGM

-563 PDEVGRY
+563 PDEVEKY

-576 IMRKFSFL
+576 VMRRVSTL

-595 DFNIRNSEKTIHVWW
+595 DFDVKNSQKIIHVWW

-620 LLLAYLLTKSPAWGD
+620 LLLAYLLTKSPAWDD
-635 AAIKL
+635 AVIKL
-640 LRMVSDVSAKESAEA
+640 LRMVSDESEKEGAEA
-655 ELKKLSEDSRIS
+655 ELRKLSADSRIS
-667 TEPLIIIKEKD
+667 AEPMIVIKEKN

-685 KRVSGSADVVFLGL
+685 SRVSSSADVVFLGL
-699 NTPAEGEEEEYAKKL
+699 NTPAKGEEEDYAKKL

-737 LETGNENIKKHNKG
+737 LETGEEKK

>member
-1 MENTG
+1 MENT
-6 QKKLGTFLGVYT
+6 QTKKLGTFLGVYT

-30 MRAGNLVGTMGLWP
+30 MRAGELVGKMGLWP
-44 MVFIVLI
+44 MVFIVII

-118 LFGTSFSLN
+118 LFDTSFSLYA
-127 LVTFGIIAVVAAVS
+127 VTFGIIAIVAAVS

-168 GAFMKGSFIECFSTF
+168 GTFMIGSFIGCFSTF
-183 PTSASEIFATRN
+183 PTSAGEIFQKR
-195 GLSFFSAMAIF
+195 GDLSFFTAMAIF
-206 FPAVSGIMAGLGLSG
+206 YPAVSGIMAGLGLSG
-221 DLENPQRSIP
+221 DLENPQKSIP
-231 IGAIAATLTG
+231 VGAIAATLTG

-254 GATPEEMLNDQMIW
+254 GATPEEMLSDKMIW
-268 SRISPVN
+268 SRISPLD

-305 MACDQVGSRKGQSFL
+305 MACDQVGNKKALGFL

-329 FALSLA
+329 FALSLL

-364 NLTAALET
+364 NITAAFET

-381 QFKIPAIISLV
+381 QFKIPALISLV

-402 LIDPLLS
+402 LIDPMLS
-409 IIAIIIEIALYFILR
+409 IVAIIIEVVLYFILR
-424 RVAAQHSAVG
+424 RVAAQTSAVG
-434 DARRGF
+434 DARRGV
-440 YENLIKNSLLQ
+440 YENLIKNSLVQ
-451 LKALKMTPRNW
+451 LKNLKMTPRNW

-467 VLINE
+467 VFVNNP
-472 HEKQQNLVCFAS
+472 EKQVKLIEFAS
-484 NFGLSSGIVTVTKIL
+484 NFGLSSGIVTVTEIL
-499 IGKLGED
+499 LGRLGEEKVD
-506 KIEIDREVD
+506 IEGKIDF
-515 SMEKFY
+515 MENLYNKN
-521 KGQAISV
+521 ALSV
-528 FPEVT
+528 FPEVN
-533 VVENFEEGVISA
+533 VVDNFEEGILSA

-551 AGLRSNTIMMCW
+551 AGLRSNTIMICW
-563 PDEVGRY
+563 PNEVGKY

-576 IMRKFSFL
+576 IMRRISFL

-595 DFNIRNSEKTIHVWW
+595 DFNAKNAQKTIHVWW

-620 LLLAYLLTKSPAWGD
+620 LLLAYLLTKSPAWDD
-635 AAIKL
+635 AVIRL
-640 LRMVSDVSAKESAEA
+640 LRMVPDESAKESAEA
-655 ELKKLSEDSRIS
+655 ELRKLSADSRINA
-667 TEPLIIIKEKD
+667 EPMIVIKEKD
-678 ELFEHVL
+678 ELFENVL
-685 KRVSGSADVVFLGL
+685 SRVSSSADVVFLGL
-699 NTPAEGEEEEYAKKL
+699 NTPEKGDEEDYAKKL
-714 EIFAEPLKAV
+714 EIFAAPLKAV

-737 LETGNENIKKHNKG
+737 LETGEEKK